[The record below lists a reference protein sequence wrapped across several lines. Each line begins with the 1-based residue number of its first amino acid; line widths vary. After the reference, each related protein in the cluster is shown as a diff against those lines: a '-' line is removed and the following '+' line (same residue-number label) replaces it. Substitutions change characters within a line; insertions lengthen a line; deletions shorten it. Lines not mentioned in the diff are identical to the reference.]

1 MVTSSFSLSDKKWP
15 YFRPCRFPPKSLAP
29 KLIATDLDIHHWNLQ
44 WDIPVVELYSYTGSD
59 VGNALSA
66 DSLDFEIGLI
76 TYLAV
81 SIGTNADRY

>member
-1 MVTSSFSLSDKKWP
+1 M
-15 YFRPCRFPPKSLAP
+15 
-29 KLIATDLDIHHWNLQ
+29 
-44 WDIPVVELYSYTGSD
+44 VELYSYTGSD

-66 DSLDFEIGLI
+66 VGDSLDFEIGLI